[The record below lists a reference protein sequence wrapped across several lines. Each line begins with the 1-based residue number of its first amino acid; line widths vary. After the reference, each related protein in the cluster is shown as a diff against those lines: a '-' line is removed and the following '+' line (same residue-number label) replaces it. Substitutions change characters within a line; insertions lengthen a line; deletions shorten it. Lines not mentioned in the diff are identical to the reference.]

1 MSKNEDVEI
10 TLGAA
15 TNTPSELAPRV
26 WTAARAAYMHA
37 RAPAQLLATLT
48 AAYDAR
54 QENRSFARWGW
65 GGLAT
70 VTALVVGIS
79 LLNRPWQFIG
89 ESYPSSSPRMT
100 QHDVPATKVD
110 LPSSVASRTADVPM
124 AAAVER
130 DTMGSVA
137 RRISHHG
144 RGRAIAR
151 AARTMRQALP
161 EFTMLP
167 APVPTDT
174 VQSSAVATLP
184 IQAAPTSPW
193 SALPGL
199 PPSMPSLSALHLPS
213 VTSTLP
219 STLPSKWPSTLPSK
233 WPSTLPSK
241 WPSTWPS
248 NAPVST
254 KPAPTGDQAF
264 GTAFVRLVLV

>member
-1 MSKNEDVEI
+1 MSKNEDFEI

-48 AAYDAR
+48 VAYDAR

-65 GGLAT
+65 GGLGAAT
-70 VTALVVGIS
+70 GLVIGIS
-79 LLNRPWQFIG
+79 LLNLPWQFIG

-130 DTMGSVA
+130 DTMGSAA
-137 RRISHHG
+137 RRISQHG
-144 RGRAIAR
+144 RGRVIAR
-151 AARTMRQALP
+151 AAQTMRQAPP

-167 APVPTDT
+167 ASMPTDT
-174 VQSSAVATLP
+174 VQSSAIATLP
-184 IQAAPTSPW
+184 IPAALTSPW
-193 SALPGL
+193 SALPVL
-199 PPSMPSLSALHLPS
+199 APSMPSLSGLHLPS
-213 VTSTLP
+213 IPSNLP
-219 STLPSKWPSTLPSK
+219 STWPSTLPSRWPST
-233 WPSTLPSK
+233 WPSTLPR
-241 WPSTWPS
+241 TWPS

-254 KPAPTGDQAF
+254 KPASTGDQAF
-264 GTAFVRLVLV
+264 GTAFARLMLV